1 MKLPHVAIVTSRR
14 CLESLKLRSTGLT
27 YAEACKILMKCA
39 GRAGGRQ
46 TRRPVASPP
55 PLPPNTHTHTHTA
68 APSPAPL
75 AAMSMM
81 GITSTEGKVPVTSAC
96 ARASARARGR
106 ADRRR
111 SPIGADRRAGHARA
125 GGMEGGV
132 RWALG

>member
-1 MKLPHVAIVTSRR
+1 MKSPHVAIVTSRR
-14 CLESLKLRSTGLT
+14 CLKSLKLRSTGPI

-55 PLPPNTHTHTHTA
+55 PPQTHTHTHTA

-106 ADRRR
+106 ADRR
-111 SPIGADRRAGHARA
+111 AVHARA